1 MREAAPT
8 CSDSLCDNSSCVL
21 DDSKIGSADMDIIEM
36 GIYDKYRKLDGHEY
50 PHMYLKKC
58 RNKLIAKVKQCRENI
73 HNLEIELAQT
83 KWKSALEKERIR
95 KFYDIIS
102 FGQSR
107 SGKLVSLARGTSAA
121 AAEIIADMKK
131 MYSIGLEQYYNW
143 KKRRK
148 I

>member
-1 MREAAPT
+1 MFSHGHIQKVLPSLLPLHISLLLLRLILYTSSDLCACTYQNNASLREAAPT

-36 GIYDKYRKLDGHEY
+36 EIYDKYRKLDGHEY

-83 KWKSALEKERIR
+83 KWKSALEKKELG
-95 KFYDIIS
+95 S
-102 FGQSR
+102 FM
-107 SGKLVSLARGTSAA
+107 T
-121 AAEIIADMKK
+121 
-131 MYSIGLEQYYNW
+131 
-143 KKRRK
+143 
-148 I
+148 

>member
-36 GIYDKYRKLDGHEY
+36 EIYDKYRKLDGHEY

-83 KWKSALEKERIR
+83 KWKSALEKKELG
-95 KFYDIIS
+95 S
-102 FGQSR
+102 FMTSFHSDSPALENWYLWPEEQVLQLQR
-107 SGKLVSLARGTSAA
+107 SLL
-121 AAEIIADMKK
+121 I
-131 MYSIGLEQYYNW
+131 
-143 KKRRK
+143 
-148 I
+148 